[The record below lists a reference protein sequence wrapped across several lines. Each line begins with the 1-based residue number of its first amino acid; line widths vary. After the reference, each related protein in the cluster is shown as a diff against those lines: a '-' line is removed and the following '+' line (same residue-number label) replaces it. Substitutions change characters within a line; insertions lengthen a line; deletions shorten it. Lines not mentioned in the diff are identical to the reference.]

1 MLYVSVDVEASG
13 HIPGIHNLVSIG
25 ATPVRETGGRFE
37 MLEDFYVELKPV
49 FPGFSPEAMAVHGI
63 PREHLEK
70 NGLEP
75 AAAMSAFREFVIGV
89 HGGGIPKPV
98 FVGHN
103 AAFDWAYINFYF
115 AHMGVRNPFNIF
127 PMDIKALSMARLA
140 IPWARA
146 RKTYLKQALKLEDID
161 EKLRHRAD
169 YDARYQAR
177 MFTGIMKLIFNGS
190 SSDPR
195 PEEITPED

>member
-25 ATPVRETGGRFE
+25 AVPVREKDGAFE
-37 MLEDFYVELKPV
+37 IGEQFYVELKPV
-49 FPGFSPEAMAVHGI
+49 FAGFSPEAMAVHGI

-70 NGLEP
+70 HGVPP
-75 AAAMSAFREFVIGV
+75 AEAMSMFRDWVLAEHAGGV
-89 HGGGIPKPV
+89 PKPV

-103 AAFDWAYINFYF
+103 AAFDWAYVNFYF
-115 AHMGVRNPFNIF
+115 AHTGVKNPFNIF
-127 PMDIKALSMARLA
+127 PLDIKALSMGRLA

-146 RKTYLKQALKLEDID
+146 RKTYLKGALGLEELD

-169 YDARYQAR
+169 YDAVYQAR
-177 MFTGIMKLIFNGS
+177 MFAGVMNLIFVGS
-190 SSDPR
+190 STDPR